1 MKTINSEYTVS
12 NKIRIEK
19 GIFKR
24 IIYLLASNQVTY
36 IGKISYLSKK
46 LSFYFNP
53 EFVKFYVK
61 KIRLLLL

>member
-19 GIFKR
+19 GFFRR
-24 IIYLLASNQVTY
+24 IIYLLASSNQVTY
-36 IGKISYLSKK
+36 IGKISYLFFFFKA
-46 LSFYFNP
+46 

-61 KIRLLLL
+61 KN